1 MRPDSTSITH
11 KVLESSREKWV
22 DRLKGWSILLVVI
35 GHNVSLASLLQEGV
49 ATIYL
54 FHVPLFFVITGLTLR
69 PGMTLPQL
77 LERAL
82 SLIWVYLGIGS
93 IFLLWDA
100 VTSRGD
106 IHVIASA
113 ISGLIYGSGL
123 TIRPVP
129 IWFLPCLALS
139 LPLAFL
145 SLKATSRV
153 TPGYQLATRGLL
165 IAAWCALGS
174 IALSQQSGTLI
185 HRLAWGDVPEAGWF
199 WSADIALIGA
209 GYLLAGVLLKD
220 ILGLLGQSGALRLG
234 LAAGGLF
241 GSVLLAG
248 RPTVDLNLRIF
259 DPALPALIA
268 SFSGAIA
275 VIGLARA
282 ADALPFDDLFV
293 TIGQAALPILAF
305 HNPIQRAISQF
316 GHGQD
321 PLWTGLAGVALAVSI
336 PVLLNTFVLTRTAAG
351 RWIFYPRAAFK
362 SLRKDLRAGA
372 LS

>member
-1 MRPDSTSITH
+1 MRPDTASISHMTF
-11 KVLESSREKWV
+11 KSSREKWI

-49 ATIYL
+49 AIIYL

-69 PGMTLPQL
+69 PGMTLTQL
-77 LERAL
+77 LERGL
-82 SLIWVYLGIGS
+82 SLIWVYLGIGA

-106 IHVIASA
+106 IQVITNA

-129 IWFLPCLALS
+129 MWFLPCLALS
-139 LPLAFL
+139 LPLALL

-153 TPGYQLATRGLL
+153 TGYPLATRGLL
-165 IAAWCALGS
+165 IAAWCTLGS
-174 IALSQQSGTLI
+174 IALSQQGGTLV

-209 GYLLAGVLLKD
+209 GYMLAGVLLKD
-220 ILGLLGQSGALRLG
+220 ILGLLGRSGALRLG
-234 LAAGGLF
+234 LAAGGVF
-241 GSVLLAG
+241 GMVLLTS
-248 RPTVDLNLRIF
+248 RPAVDLNLRIF

-293 TIGQAALPILAF
+293 MIGKATLPILAF
-305 HNPIQRAISQF
+305 HNPIQRAVSQL
-316 GHGQD
+316 GLGQD

-351 RWIFYPRAAFK
+351 RWIFYPRSAFK